1 MSNPPKIIRR
11 TLLTLGFIPLSDCAP
26 LVVAKARGLFEDQGL
41 DVRLVRET
49 SWANIRDKV
58 ASGVFDGAHMLAPM
72 AIAASLG
79 AGGPAAPMIAPL
91 SLNVNGSSIGVSSAV
106 VEALKGQDAR
116 TAHAL
121 RPIVEARAAA
131 GDRPLTFAVVFPF
144 SIHNYMLRYWLAEAG
159 IDPDRDVRIAVVPPS
174 RIAARVTSGEI
185 DGFCVGAPWG
195 GMVERTG
202 LGKMVLHGAEF
213 WAGAPDK
220 VLGVTAAWAQERP
233 DVLQR
238 LLGALIRAA
247 MWADD
252 PANEDALVELLS
264 GSAYLDTPP
273 AVLRRGLSKDNPFGI
288 RFQSGGAGYPRPDH
302 ALWLLAQMRRWG
314 QLDPA
319 AGQAAAAQAVYRP
332 DLYLQAA
339 EAAGAAPLTADLQ
352 RPLSP
357 LFDGRRFDPAEVE
370 D

>member
-1 MSNPPKIIRR
+1 MSTRPKIIHRN
-11 TLLTLGFIPLSDCAP
+11 LLTFGFIPLSDCAP
-26 LVVAKARGLFEDQGL
+26 LVVAKARGLFEQEGL
-41 DVRLVRET
+41 DVRLVREA

-72 AIAASLG
+72 AIASSLG
-79 AGGPAAPMIAPL
+79 AGGPATPMIAPL
-91 SLNVNGSSIGVSSAV
+91 SLNVNGSSIGVSTAV

-121 RPIVEARAAA
+121 KPVIAARAAA

-159 IDPDRDVRIAVVPPS
+159 IDPDRDVRITVVPPP
-174 RIAARVTSGEI
+174 RIAACVTSGEI

-202 LGKMVLHGAEF
+202 VGKMVLHGAEF

-220 VLGVTAAWAQERP
+220 VLGVTAAWAAERP
-233 DVLQR
+233 EALQG
-238 LLGALIRAA
+238 LLRALVRAA
-247 MWADD
+247 VWADD
-252 PANEDALVELLS
+252 PANEDDLVELLS
-264 GSAYLDTPP
+264 APEYLNLPSA
-273 AVLRRGLSKDNPFGI
+273 ALRRALSKDNPFGI
-288 RFQSGGAGYPRPDH
+288 RFHSGGAGCPRTDH
-302 ALWLLAQMRRWG
+302 ALWLLDQMRRWG

-319 AGQAAAAQAVYRP
+319 AGQKAVAQAVYRP
-332 DLYLQAA
+332 DLYLTAA
-339 EAAGAAPLTADLQ
+339 ETAGAAPQAADLQ
-352 RPLSP
+352 QPLAA
-357 LFDGRRFDPAEVE
+357 LFDGRRFNPAQVE